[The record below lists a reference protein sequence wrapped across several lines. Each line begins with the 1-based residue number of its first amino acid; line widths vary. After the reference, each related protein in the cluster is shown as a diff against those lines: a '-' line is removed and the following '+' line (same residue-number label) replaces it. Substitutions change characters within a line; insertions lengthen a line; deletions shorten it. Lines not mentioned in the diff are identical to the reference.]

1 VTGNLLNPKKPFLVK
16 FMENIGYLHLASH
29 YETPDETL
37 ANLDSATVGVDS
49 IASTLKNWKN
59 LSSYAVMRFLPVFLS
74 LSVVNLVGQTLTA
87 QKAAAAISVTTTQ
100 QCLKRLG
107 YFRGPVTGNYGPLT
121 QSAVTRFQKANRLP
135 AIGTVGPKTEQLLRS
150 QCNRT
155 GGGSNNSGDLR
166 LGSSGA
172 AVSNLQRNLQRLGY
186 YNGPVNGNFGQLT
199 QAAVI
204 RFQRAKGI
212 NPDGVVGSRTLNAIR
227 GVAVNPVPPYNPA
240 PPYTGEG
247 GTYDTYPN
255 ALNEGDRGPAVTQLQ
270 QDLQQLGFF
279 QTTPIGIFGPAT
291 RTAVSNFQ
299 SREGFIPNGIA
310 DSQTLA
316 RISQLLN
323 RTPTNTTG
331 CSVERRDIC
340 EGERSDRVILVQ
352 QRLQQWNF
360 FTGNADGYYGPG
372 TRDAV
377 AQFQRYL
384 RLNPTGF
391 VDAATWQAL
400 QITNDTSGYPPVT
413 PPVVGKTNNRYV
425 VVIPVTGNDT
435 LNRVRQILPQAV
447 QATSG
452 RGDYVNAGAFSERSD
467 AERLTRQLRDRGF
480 DARVQ
485 FF

>member
-1 VTGNLLNPKKPFLVK
+1 
-16 FMENIGYLHLASH
+16 MENIGYLHLASI
-29 YETPDETL
+29 YERPDETL

-49 IASTLKNWKN
+49 TFGSRFKNWKN

-74 LSVVNLVGQTLTA
+74 LAVVNLVGQTLTA
-87 QKAAAAISVTTTQ
+87 QKATAAISVTTTQ
-100 QCLKRLG
+100 QCLKQLG
-107 YFRGPVTGNYGPLT
+107 YFQGPVTGNYGPLT

-135 AIGTVGPKTEQLLRS
+135 AIGTVGPRTEQLLRS
-150 QCNRT
+150 QCNR

-204 RFQRAKGI
+204 RFQRANGI
-212 NPDGVVGSRTLNAIR
+212 NADGVAGSRTLNAIASGRTDTEGNSGGR
-227 GVAVNPVPPYNPA
+227 GGLDPF
-240 PPYTGEG
+240 
-247 GTYDTYPN
+247 PN
-255 ALNEGDRGPAVTQLQ
+255 ALNYGDNNQQVRQLQ
-270 QDLQQLGFF
+270 QYLQQLGFF
-279 QTTPIGIFGPAT
+279 QTNPTGYFGPAT
-291 RTAVSNFQ
+291 RTAVTNFQ
-299 SREGFIPNGIA
+299 RSQGLIPSGIA

-316 RISQLLN
+316 RISQLVATGPGPN
-323 RTPTNTTG
+323 TP

-360 FTGNADGYYGPG
+360 FTGNADGNYGPG

-377 AQFQRYL
+377 AQFQRYM
-384 RLNPTGF
+384 RMNPTGV

-400 QITNDTSGYPPVT
+400 QITNETTSGYPPVT
-413 PPVVGKTNNRYV
+413 PPVTSSNNRYV

-435 LNRVRQILPQAV
+435 LNRVRQLLPQAV

>member
-1 VTGNLLNPKKPFLVK
+1 
-16 FMENIGYLHLASH
+16 MENIGYLHLASI

-49 IASTLKNWKN
+49 TFGSRFKNWKN
-59 LSSYAVMRFLPVFLS
+59 LSSYAVMVFLS
-74 LSVVNLVGQTLTA
+74 LAVVNLVGQTLTA
-87 QKAAAAISVTTTQ
+87 QKATAAISVTTTQ
-100 QCLKRLG
+100 QCLKQLG

-135 AIGTVGPKTEQLLRS
+135 AIGTVGPRTEQLLRS
-150 QCNRT
+150 QCNR
-155 GGGSNNSGDLR
+155 GGGSNNSGNLR

-204 RFQRAKGI
+204 RFQRANGI
-212 NPDGVVGSRTLNAIR
+212 NPDGVVGSRTLNAIAPVSPNPDRDYSGR
-227 GVAVNPVPPYNPA
+227 GGLDPFPI
-240 PPYTGEG
+240 
-247 GTYDTYPN
+247 
-255 ALNEGDRGPAVTQLQ
+255 ALNYGENNQRVRQLQ

-279 QTTPIGIFGPAT
+279 QTNPTGYFGPAT
-291 RTAVSNFQ
+291 RTAVTNFQ
-299 SREGFIPNGIA
+299 RSQGLIPNGIA
-310 DSQTLA
+310 DSQTLV
-316 RISQLLN
+316 RISQLLPN
-323 RTPTNTTG
+323 RGPTTTG

-360 FTGNADGYYGPG
+360 FTGNADGNYGPG

-377 AQFQRYL
+377 AQFQRYM
-384 RLNPTGF
+384 RLNATGV

-400 QITNDTSGYPPVT
+400 QITTETTPGYPPVT
-413 PPVVGKTNNRYV
+413 PPVSSRSNNRYV

-435 LNRVRQILPQAV
+435 LNRVRQLLPQAV

-467 AERLTRQLRDRGF
+467 AEKLSRQLLDRGF